1 MGGETVVICIF
12 SYFLAILSN
21 VFTMDVDYL
30 FNFFLGVSLN
40 EKRVPSRHSHDQ
52 SIKFHVS

>member
-12 SYFLAILSN
+12 SYFLAILS

-30 FNFFLGVSLN
+30 FNFFQGVSLN